1 MTTENDGPY
10 YEDMEPGMVFP
21 SPPAVLVDSGM
32 ASTYQAIVGES
43 LPLVLDSKISQA
55 VTGSPN
61 RILSP
66 GLLLHLSI
74 GASTV
79 ATKKVI
85 ANLFYRDVRILR
97 SVSLGETLR
106 TTTEVVAMQD
116 SAPKENRS
124 PRGKVLLKISTKA
137 NDELVLE
144 YYRCPL
150 VRLRGQTLPGHQ
162 DDLGE
167 TPDLDLESYEQKS
180 YETWDL
186 SHLISNTRTSINR
199 VIQDPLKDVVDQA
212 LELVRL
218 TQNMA
223 AVHRDS
229 TASPYPQRLVY
240 GGHTVAL
247 AQASLSRIFPNMA
260 TILGWHTCDHTGPV
274 FEGELLSFEHEIIK
288 EKQYGNGRIMAV
300 RSRVYVHRDNE
311 NPKEVLDWIPVALT
325 R

>member
-1 MTTENDGPY
+1 MNKENDGPF

-21 SPPAVLVDSGM
+21 SPPPIVVDSGM
-32 ASTYQAIVGES
+32 ASTYQSIVGEA
-43 LPLVLDSKISQA
+43 LPLVLDSQISKA
-55 VTGSPN
+55 VTGMSN
-61 RILSP
+61 RMLSP

-97 SVSLGETLR
+97 PVYHGETLL

-116 SAPKENRS
+116 SKPKENR
-124 PRGKVLLKISTKA
+124 PHRGKVLLKITTRA
-137 NDELVLE
+137 NNEPILE

-150 VRLRGQTLPGHQ
+150 VRLRGDTLPGYNG
-162 DDLGE
+162 DLGE
-167 TPDLDLESYEQKS
+167 THQLNLETFKQKS
-180 YETWDL
+180 YENWDL
-186 SHLISNTRTSINR
+186 TLLDNR
-199 VIQDPLKDVVDQA
+199 KKERNREVIRDPLKDVVNQA
-212 LELVRL
+212 LGLVRL
-218 TQNMA
+218 TQNVA

-247 AQASLSRIFPNMA
+247 AQASLSRVFPNTA
-260 TILGWHTCDHTGPV
+260 TVLGWHMCDHTGPV
-274 FEGELLSFEHEIIK
+274 FEGDLLSFEHRILDEN
-288 EKQYGNGRIMAV
+288 QFGSGNITAI
-300 RSRVYVHRDNE
+300 RSQVYVHRENE
-311 NPKEVLDWIPVALT
+311 EPKEVLDWVPVTLT

>member
-1 MTTENDGPY
+1 MTIENDGPY

-43 LPLVLDSKISQA
+43 LPLVLDSKISEA

-116 SAPKENRS
+116 SSPKENRS

-150 VRLRGQTLPGHQ
+150 VRLRGHTLPGYQ

-180 YETWDL
+180 YENWDL
-186 SHLISNTRTSINR
+186 SHLVSNTRTSING

-274 FEGELLSFEHEIIK
+274 FEGDLLSFEHEIIK
-288 EKQYGNGRIMAV
+288 EKQYGYGQIMAV

>member
-21 SPPAVLVDSGM
+21 SPPALLVDSGM
-32 ASTYQAIVGES
+32 ASTYQTIVGES
-43 LPLVLDSKISQA
+43 LPLVLDSRISES

-79 ATKKVI
+79 ATKKVV

-97 SVSLGETLR
+97 PVFLGETLQ

-116 SAPKENRS
+116 STPKENRS

-137 NDELVLE
+137 NDELVLS

-150 VRLRGQTLPGHQ
+150 VRLRGDALPGHQ
-162 DDLGE
+162 GDLGE
-167 TPDLDLESYEQKS
+167 TPDLNLASYEQNS
-180 YETWDL
+180 YENWDL
-186 SHLISNTRTSINR
+186 SHLGKNRINANR
-199 VIQDPLKDVVDQA
+199 VVKDPLKDVVDQA
-212 LELVRL
+212 LGLVRL

-223 AVHRDS
+223 AIHRDS
-229 TASPYPQRLVY
+229 TASPYPHRLVY

-247 AQASLSRIFPNMA
+247 AQASLSRIFPNTA

-274 FEGELLSFEHEIIK
+274 FEGDLLSFEHEIINDK
-288 EKQYGNGRIMAV
+288 EYGNGQIRAV
-300 RSRVYVHRDNE
+300 RSRVYVHREDE
-311 NPKEVLDWIPVALT
+311 ATKEVLDWISISLT
-325 R
+325 G

>member
-21 SPPAVLVDSGM
+21 SPPALLVDSGM
-32 ASTYQAIVGES
+32 ASTYQTIVGES
-43 LPLVLDSKISQA
+43 LPLVLDSRISEL
-55 VTGSPN
+55 VTGSSN

-79 ATKKVI
+79 ATKKVV

-97 SVSLGETLR
+97 PISLGETLQ

-116 SAPKENRS
+116 STPKENRS

-137 NDELVLE
+137 NDELVLS

-150 VRLRGQTLPGHQ
+150 VRLRGDALPGHQ
-162 DDLGE
+162 GDLGE
-167 TPDLDLESYEQKS
+167 TSDLNLASYEQNS
-180 YETWDL
+180 YENWDL
-186 SHLISNTRTSINR
+186 SHLGKNRINANG
-199 VIQDPLKDVVDQA
+199 VVKDPLKDVVDQA
-212 LELVRL
+212 LGLVRL

-223 AVHRDS
+223 AIHRDS
-229 TASPYPQRLVY
+229 TASPYPHRLVY

-247 AQASLSRIFPNMA
+247 AQASLSRIFPNTA

-274 FEGELLSFEHEIIK
+274 FEGDLLSFEHEIIND
-288 EKQYGNGRIMAV
+288 KQYGNGQIRAV
-300 RSRVYVHRDNE
+300 RSRVYVHREDE
-311 NPKEVLDWIPVALT
+311 APKEVLDWISISLT
-325 R
+325 G

>member
-1 MTTENDGPY
+1 MTTDNDGPY

-21 SPPAVLVDSGM
+21 SPPALLVDSGM
-32 ASTYQAIVGES
+32 ASTYQTIVGES
-43 LPLVLDSKISQA
+43 LPLVLDSKISEL

-79 ATKKVI
+79 ATKKVV

-97 SVSLGETLR
+97 PVSLGETLQ

-116 SAPKENRS
+116 STPKQNR
-124 PRGKVLLKISTKA
+124 PHRGKVLLKISTKA
-137 NDELVLE
+137 NDELVLS

-150 VRLRGQTLPGHQ
+150 VKLRGDVLPGHQ
-162 DDLGE
+162 GDLGQ
-167 TPDLDLESYEQKS
+167 TPDLNLASYEQQS
-180 YETWDL
+180 YEKWDL
-186 SHLISNTRTSINR
+186 SHLSKKNINNTNG
-199 VIQDPLKDVVDQA
+199 VVKDPLKDVVDQA
-212 LELVRL
+212 LGLVRL

-229 TASPYPQRLVY
+229 TASPYPLRLVY

-247 AQASLSRIFPNMA
+247 AQASLSRIFPNTA

-274 FEGELLSFEHEIIK
+274 FEGDLLSFEHEIIK
-288 EKQYGNGRIMAV
+288 EKQYGKGQIRGV
-300 RSRVYVHRDNE
+300 RSRVHAHRDNE
-311 NPKEVLDWIPVALT
+311 KPKEVLDWVSISLT
-325 R
+325 G

>member
-1 MTTENDGPY
+1 MTTENNGPY

-21 SPPAVLVDSGM
+21 SPPALLVDSGM
-32 ASTYQAIVGES
+32 ASTYQTIIGES
-43 LPLVLDSKISQA
+43 LPLVLDSKISEL

-79 ATKKVI
+79 ATKKVV

-97 SVSLGETLR
+97 PVSLGETLQ
-106 TTTEVVAMQD
+106 TTTEVIAMQD
-116 SAPKENRS
+116 STPKENR
-124 PRGKVLLKISTKA
+124 PHRGKVLLKISTKA
-137 NDELVLE
+137 NDELVLS

-150 VRLRGQTLPGHQ
+150 VKLRGDALPGHQ

-167 TPDLDLESYEQKS
+167 TPDLNLASYEQQS
-180 YETWDL
+180 YENWDL
-186 SHLISNTRTSINR
+186 SPLSNKNGNSVNG
-199 VIQDPLKDVVDQA
+199 VVKDPLKDVVDQA
-212 LELVRL
+212 LGLVRL

-229 TASPYPQRLVY
+229 TASPYPHRLVY

-247 AQASLSRIFPNMA
+247 AQASLSRIFPNTA

-274 FEGELLSFEHEIIK
+274 FEGDLLSFEHEIIK
-288 EKQYGNGRIMAV
+288 EKQYGNGQIRAV
-300 RSRVYVHRDNE
+300 RSRVYAHRGDE
-311 NPKEVLDWIPVALT
+311 DPKEVLDWISISLT
-325 R
+325 G